1 MLIALPDT
9 VDPIAA
15 AGIPDNV
22 SDGYRCVA
30 GPLRDRP
37 GSDVLVVGGL
47 APSVGLY
54 AVMSAVALGAR
65 SVVYVDDDS
74 ERLGIAHSL
83 GADVVDAQG
92 VWADV
97 RLDRKFPV
105 VVDANVLDA
114 GRDLA
119 FRSVEPCGTVTS
131 VSGGA
136 SRMSSLPLQKMY
148 NKGVRYEIGRVHA
161 VAMAR
166 PVLDLVV
173 NGTLDPA
180 RLVSSVVPFSEAV
193 AGMTA
198 PGTKVVF
205 VNDLT

>member
-1 MLIALPDT
+1 M
-9 VDPIAA
+9 
-15 AGIPDNV
+15 
-22 SDGYRCVA
+22 
-30 GPLRDRP
+30 
-37 GSDVLVVGGL
+37 
-47 APSVGLY
+47 
-54 AVMSAVALGAR
+54 
-65 SVVYVDDDS
+65 
-74 ERLGIAHSL
+74 
-83 GADVVDAQG
+83 VDAQG
-92 VWADV
+92 RWADL
-97 RLDRKFPV
+97 RPDRKFPV

-136 SRMSSLPLQKMY
+136 ARMSSLPLQKMY

-161 VAMAR
+161 LAAAR

-198 PGTKVVF
+198 PGVKVVF